1 MPPQVPTTSEYGKRL
16 PNPLSLCMVYRLV
29 GEVCIAGT
37 IVGRCRKWASL
48 LYLVIKKPSFDIS
61 NALLSTA
68 SPARRQSFES
78 QDLEGA
84 QREGVFLSGC

>member
-1 MPPQVPTTSEYGKRL
+1 MDGL
-16 PNPLSLCMVYRLV
+16 PLS

-37 IVGRCRKWASL
+37 MSGRVPKMGEFAL
-48 LYLVIKKPSFDIS
+48 PKKPSFDIS
-61 NALLSTA
+61 NASLSTA

-84 QREGVFLSGC
+84 QCEGVFLSGY